1 MSQPKA
7 FLGPDVRDLGA
18 TWIDPSA
25 RLFGAVEIGAGAS
38 VDVDTREAL
47 EGAGGV
53 LQD

>member
-1 MSQPKA
+1 MSSMS
-7 FLGPDVRDLGA
+7 R
-18 TWIDPSA
+18 SA
-25 RLFGAVEIGAGAS
+25 QGAV